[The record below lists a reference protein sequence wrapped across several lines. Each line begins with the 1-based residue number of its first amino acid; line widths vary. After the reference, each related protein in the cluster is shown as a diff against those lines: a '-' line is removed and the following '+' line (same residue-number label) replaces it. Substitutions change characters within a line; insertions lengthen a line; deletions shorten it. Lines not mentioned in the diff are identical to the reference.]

1 MTVCV
6 CPRGEHAW
14 ELTPGSPPGPT
25 GSRVGVSESRS
36 SGRCPCFGTRS
47 TARAARP
54 GWTAAAERGPAR
66 WLRFPGAST
75 ALAPLAPS
83 DPTPPCRAP
92 RCLETWAGVRLSL
105 APAGLRGTQ
114 RPGPLWGWP
123 PSAPC
128 PSGGRERTAVRPG
141 LAAACP
147 HLRLLL
153 RLRPGPGPAL
163 QGRGLAERRERPAA
177 RTEPRFLETPPEAVR
192 AVTAGTTL
200 LGPQDLENR
209 GAGGMTG
216 EARGPQVMLV
226 DRPALAWQASRGPR
240 PPPRLPLG
248 GLSARLSRDPHCR
261 CGPAQGGL
269 AKDKLLG
276 SQTTPHFSRAAH
288 VPVLMKWFVLSAPCV
303 PSGCIQNI
311 PIFPAER

>member
-6 CPRGEHAW
+6 CPRGEHAR

-36 SGRCPCFGTRS
+36 SGRCPCFWTRS
-47 TARAARP
+47 TARAAGP
-54 GWTAAAERGPAR
+54 GWTAAAEQGPAR

-75 ALAPLAPS
+75 ALAPLAPL

-141 LAAACP
+141 LAAAAGTFAFSCAFV
-147 HLRLLL
+147 
-153 RLRPGPGPAL
+153 PGLGPPSRAGGS
-163 QGRGLAERRERPAA
+163 QSEGSVR
-177 RTEPRFLETPPEAVR
+177 PPELSP
-192 AVTAGTTL
+192 GF
-200 LGPQDLENR
+200 
-209 GAGGMTG
+209 
-216 EARGPQVMLV
+216 
-226 DRPALAWQASRGPR
+226 WKR
-240 PPPRLPLG
+240 PPKP
-248 GLSARLSRDPHCR
+248 
-261 CGPAQGGL
+261 
-269 AKDKLLG
+269 
-276 SQTTPHFSRAAH
+276 
-288 VPVLMKWFVLSAPCV
+288 
-303 PSGCIQNI
+303 
-311 PIFPAER
+311 